1 MDHVRRIIT
10 KEIRGI
16 KNRCC
21 RAELGKM
28 LFEEM
33 GLDATLIY
41 GKSKL
46 PNDIGNQILGKSA
59 SILFLIMTGVYIY
72 ELAHSISE

>member
-1 MDHVRRIIT
+1 
-10 KEIRGI
+10 
-16 KNRCC
+16 
-21 RAELGKM
+21 M